1 MWAAAKSICSSS
13 ISVDL
18 LDVEVI
24 ELLLVCQ
31 CSFVSLCRI
40 SVFVFFFFFLFLFS
54 FWTNLEIF
62 TVLDH
67 NTKAKMMVLIS
78 TEAMMQISSP
88 FSKRIH
94 SISISSF

>member
-40 SVFVFFFFFLFLFS
+40 SVFVFFFFFSFCFRFGQIWKFL
-54 FWTNLEIF
+54 
-62 TVLDH
+62 
-67 NTKAKMMVLIS
+67 
-78 TEAMMQISSP
+78 
-88 FSKRIH
+88 RY
-94 SISISSF
+94 SIIILRQK

>member
-40 SVFVFFFFFLFLFS
+40 SVFVFFFFFLFVF
-54 FWTNLEIF
+54 
-62 TVLDH
+62 VLDKFG
-67 NTKAKMMVLIS
+67 NFYGTRS
-78 TEAMMQISSP
+78 
-88 FSKRIH
+88 
-94 SISISSF
+94 

>member
-40 SVFVFFFFFLFLFS
+40 SVFVFFFFFLFS